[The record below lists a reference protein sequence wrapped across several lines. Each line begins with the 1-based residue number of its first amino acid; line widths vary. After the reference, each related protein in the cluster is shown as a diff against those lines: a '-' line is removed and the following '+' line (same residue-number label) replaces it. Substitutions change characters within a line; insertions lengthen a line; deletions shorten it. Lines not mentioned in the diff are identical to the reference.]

1 MFSGNSNTK
10 YVNLNKSLGWQI
22 KTLNHDVKKW
32 GREQILLDPALIMS
46 NHAYSVMQ
54 SDGNSFGRDV
64 VFNSIYVTLRDEDR
78 ILDQMIKSKNVLY
91 VYLYGDILFVLYDI
105 TRKFILT

>member
-1 MFSGNSNTK
+1 M
-10 YVNLNKSLGWQI
+10 
-22 KTLNHDVKKW
+22 
-32 GREQILLDPALIMS
+32 DPALLMS
-46 NHAYSVMQ
+46 NHAYKPLQNIYTVRVMQ
-54 SDGNSFGRDV
+54 SDGNSFGGDV

-91 VYLYGDILFVLYDI
+91 VYLYGDILFVVYDI